1 MKSFSPKLQ
10 KYIDDNTTPTQNIGT
25 LVASIA
31 LFVTCFLVINTA
43 VHSLF
48 GTENY
53 TNLLVYLVELVL
65 FTLLIV
71 ARVSYVDKV
80 KSDIYAS
87 LNNGTFDY
95 GKIKNWKRLAY
106 THNISRLI
114 VKFKLLEL
122 FSSDIISTT
131 FTTTGVTVG
140 ITPVKM
146 ITSDQI
152 QESVLNA
159 FSVDADNIQFSEDGS
174 SYRFEMSLAGLKL
187 LEPQDIV
194 EYN

>member
-10 KYIDDNTTPTQNIGT
+10 KYIDDNTTQTQNIGT

-31 LFVTCFLVINTA
+31 LFVTCFLAINTA

-48 GTENY
+48 GIENY
-53 TNLLVYLVELVL
+53 TNLLVYLVELAL

-71 ARVSYVDKV
+71 ARVSYVNKFQ
-80 KSDIYAS
+80 KDINTS
-87 LNNGTFDY
+87 MNDGTFDY
-95 GKIKNWKRLAY
+95 GKITNWNRFSS
-106 THNISRLI
+106 TTNMSRLI

-122 FSSDIISTT
+122 FTNDINSTT
-131 FTTTGVTVG
+131 FTKTGVTVG

-159 FSVDADNIQFSEDGS
+159 FSVNAAKIQFSEDGS
-174 SYRFEMSLAGLKL
+174 SYRFEMSLAELKL

>member
-1 MKSFSPKLQ
+1 MKYFSPKLQ
-10 KYIDDNTTPTQNIGT
+10 KYIDDNTTQTQNIGT
-25 LVASIA
+25 LVAYIA
-31 LFVTCFLVINTA
+31 LFVTCFLAINTA

-48 GTENY
+48 GIENY
-53 TNLLVYLVELVL
+53 TNLLVYLVELAL
-65 FTLLIV
+65 FTVLIV
-71 ARVSYVDKV
+71 ARVNYVDKV
-80 KSDIYAS
+80 KNDIFS
-87 LNNGTFDY
+87 SMNNGTFDY
-95 GKIKNWKRLAY
+95 GKIKNWKRFAY

-131 FTTTGVTVG
+131 FTQTGVTVG

-159 FSVDADNIQFSEDGS
+159 FSVNAEKIQFSEDGS

-194 EYN
+194 EYK

>member
-10 KYIDDNTTPTQNIGT
+10 KYIDDNTTETKNIGT

-48 GTENY
+48 GIEDL
-53 TNLLVYLVELVL
+53 TNLLVYLVELAL
-65 FTLLIV
+65 FTVLIV
-71 ARVSYVDKV
+71 ARVNYVDKV
-80 KSDIYAS
+80 KNDIFS
-87 LNNGTFDY
+87 SMNNGTFDY
-95 GKIKNWKRLAY
+95 GKIKNWKRFAY

-122 FSSDIISTT
+122 FSSDIISPT

-140 ITPVKM
+140 VTPVEM
-146 ITSDQI
+146 ITSEQI

-159 FSVDADNIQFSEDGS
+159 FSVNAENIQFSEDGS

-187 LEPQDIV
+187 VEPQDIV

>member
-10 KYIDDNTTPTQNIGT
+10 KYIDDNTTQTQNIGT

-65 FTLLIV
+65 FTVLIV
-71 ARVSYVDKV
+71 ARVNYVDKV
-80 KSDIYAS
+80 KNDIFS
-87 LNNGTFDY
+87 SMNNGTFDY
-95 GKIKNWKRLAY
+95 GKIKNWKRFAY

-159 FSVDADNIQFSEDGS
+159 FSVNAENIQFSEDGS

>member
-10 KYIDDNTTPTQNIGT
+10 KYIDDNTTETQNIGT
-25 LVASIA
+25 LVAFIA

-48 GTENY
+48 GIEDL
-53 TNLLVYLVELVL
+53 TNLLVYLVELAL

-71 ARVSYVDKV
+71 ARVSYVNKFQ
-80 KSDIYAS
+80 KDINTS
-87 LNNGTFDY
+87 MNDGTFDY
-95 GKIKNWKRLAY
+95 GKITNWNRFSS
-106 THNISRLI
+106 TTNMSRLI

-122 FSSDIISTT
+122 FTNDINSTT
-131 FTTTGVTVG
+131 FTKTGVTVG

-159 FSVDADNIQFSEDGS
+159 FSVNAENIQFSEDGS

>member
-10 KYIDDNTTPTQNIGT
+10 KYIDDNTTQTQNIGT

-31 LFVTCFLVINTA
+31 LFVTCFLAINTA

-48 GTENY
+48 GIENY
-53 TNLLVYLVELVL
+53 TNLLVYLVELAL
-65 FTLLIV
+65 FTVLIV
-71 ARVSYVDKV
+71 ARVNYVDKV
-80 KSDIYAS
+80 KNDIFS
-87 LNNGTFDY
+87 SMNNGTFDY
-95 GKIKNWKRLAY
+95 GKIKNWKRFAY

-131 FTTTGVTVG
+131 FTQTGVTVG

-146 ITSDQI
+146 ITSEQI

-159 FSVDADNIQFSEDGS
+159 FSVNAENIQFSEDGS

>member
-1 MKSFSPKLQ
+1 MKSFSPKLH
-10 KYIDDNTTPTQNIGT
+10 KYIDDNTTQTQNIGT
-25 LVASIA
+25 LVASVA
-31 LFVTCFLVINTA
+31 LFVTCFLALNTA

-48 GTENY
+48 GIGNY
-53 TNLLVYLVELVL
+53 TNLLVYLVELAL
-65 FTLLIV
+65 FTVLII

-80 KSDIYAS
+80 KSDIYTS

-95 GKIKNWKRLAY
+95 GKIKNWNRFSY
-106 THNISRLI
+106 TNNISRLI

-122 FSSDIISTT
+122 FSNDIISTT
-131 FTTTGVTVG
+131 FTKTGVTVG

-159 FSVDADNIQFSEDGS
+159 FSVNAENIQFSEDGS

-187 LEPQDIV
+187 LEKQDIV

>member
-10 KYIDDNTTPTQNIGT
+10 KYIDDNTTQTQNIGT

-31 LFVTCFLVINTA
+31 LFVTCFLAINTA

-48 GTENY
+48 GIENY
-53 TNLLVYLVELVL
+53 TNLLVYLVELAL
-65 FTLLIV
+65 FTVLIV
-71 ARVSYVDKV
+71 ARVNYVDKV
-80 KSDIYAS
+80 KNDIFS
-87 LNNGTFDY
+87 SMNNGTFDY
-95 GKIKNWKRLAY
+95 GKIKNWKRFAY

-131 FTTTGVTVG
+131 FTQTGVTVG

-159 FSVDADNIQFSEDGS
+159 FSVNAAKIQFSEDGS
-174 SYRFEMSLAGLKL
+174 SYRFEMSLAELKL